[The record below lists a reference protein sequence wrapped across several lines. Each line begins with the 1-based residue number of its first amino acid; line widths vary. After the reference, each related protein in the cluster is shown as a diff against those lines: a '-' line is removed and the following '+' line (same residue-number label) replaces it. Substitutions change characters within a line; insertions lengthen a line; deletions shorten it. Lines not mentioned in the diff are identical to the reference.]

1 MINANKTKNIFLSIG
16 FSPFKMNIFNMIN
29 IHFDVINQ
37 RMPNH
42 DFGLDGL
49 KTSNYFNEYVL
60 KNRNGAELKNKR

>member
-29 IHFDVINQ
+29 IHFDANQ

-49 KTSNYFNEYVL
+49 KTSNYFTEYVL
-60 KNRNGAELKNKR
+60 KNRNGTILKNKK